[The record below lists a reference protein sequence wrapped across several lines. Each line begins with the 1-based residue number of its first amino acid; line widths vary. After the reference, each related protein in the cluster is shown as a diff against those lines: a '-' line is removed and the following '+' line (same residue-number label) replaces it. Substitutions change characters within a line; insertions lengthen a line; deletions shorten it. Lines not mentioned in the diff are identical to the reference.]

1 MCHEKQAPRQIS
13 SLEPKAHDITRRVDV
28 VPPKQLKAELN
39 LGEIGMRIGIW
50 PGRLYSAVPDAICF
64 NPIKQEWPRFEPS
77 SQTNLVVQALLLFS
91 RRQNGKC

>member
-64 NPIKQEWPRFEPS
+64 GI
-77 SQTNLVVQALLLFS
+77 LLTLYSLCMRTTRMNHS
-91 RRQNGKC
+91 RIS

>member
-1 MCHEKQAPRQIS
+1 MGDDSHAAKLTSTI
-13 SLEPKAHDITRRVDV
+13 EPEAHNNTRRVDV

-64 NPIKQEWPRFEPS
+64 DI
-77 SQTNLVVQALLLFS
+77 LLTLYSLCMRTTRMNHS
-91 RRQNGKC
+91 RIS